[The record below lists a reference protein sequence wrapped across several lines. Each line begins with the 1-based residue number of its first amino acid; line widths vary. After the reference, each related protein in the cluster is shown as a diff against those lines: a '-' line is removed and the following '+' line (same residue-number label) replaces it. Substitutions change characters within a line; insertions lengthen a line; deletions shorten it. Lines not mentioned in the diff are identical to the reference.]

1 MEYNLY
7 NLSSEEFEKLCKD
20 ILSVYLNKEFRT
32 FPAGRDGGVDIK
44 QTSGDNLIIGQC
56 KRFEDSTQLIN
67 NIKKEIPKVVAKNP
81 KEYYVFAACPL
92 SDNKH
97 TVIYNMFSKFMAN
110 QKNIFDGNR
119 ICSLLS
125 EEKYSKVLEKNFKL
139 WATTKTIL
147 NSLYNNESYIDSA
160 TLVNKIKE
168 HQKFYV
174 ETNSYIEVVKSLYK
188 NNIVLIKGGPGVGK
202 STISEMVVL
211 NMLSKYKDLKLVYS
225 SYGNI
230 SSIKNIIS
238 RDVNSKEL
246 IYIDDFLG
254 QIYLDLKNEKVSN
267 LNALI
272 EYIKLNKNK
281 YLLLNSRITILNE
294 ACNKYPSFDKKIEK
308 MNIYQ
313 IEVKNL
319 TRLEK
324 AKILYN
330 HLYFSNIPFE
340 YKKEILDNQR
350 YMKII
355 DHKNYNP
362 RIIEHIT
369 NRYSKEK
376 SGLEYIKFIASAL
389 NNPKQIWEEPYNTRL
404 ENIDKIFLLTLY
416 GIGTNGVREEIHKSA
431 FNEIIQNMFP
441 EYTTT
446 DHYDECSKRLV
457 DEFIQFTID
466 DYRKSKI
473 VKVIN
478 PSINDV
484 LKSKFD
490 IFNSKYYKSNLIV
503 FEQYLNAYKD
513 FSTTKL
519 LEDLL
524 ISKKIYDLSY
534 NEGSVNEAFM
544 LYVDNNSNIPV
555 EMKDYYIS
563 FLTNNNLFKR
573 YSYGLDV
580 KKVLKKLCTL
590 ENFKK
595 FNIEM
600 LEKEQFKKIVLNIL
614 SILDFKDI
622 LNIFKLINFIKVK
635 EIINSIEGIDCIF
648 DKIISDIN
656 FWQILYDMG
665 NYSDKLKEDPSD
677 FIYEIEKE
685 IKYLLETDVACDLL
699 NYFNV
704 EITDEMIQEHLN
716 QIDVI
721 TELEEFEKEL
731 IADMRSDD
739 QLDDY
744 RTEMYY
750 EEQDII
756 EMFENM
762 SDDVA

>member
-7 NLSSEEFEKLCKD
+7 NLSSEEFEKLSMD
-20 ILSVYLNKEFRT
+20 ILSIYLEKEFRT
-32 FPAGRDGGVDIK
+32 FSAGRDGGIDIK
-44 QTSGDNLIIGQC
+44 QTSGDNSIIGQC
-56 KRFEDSTQLIN
+56 KRYENQTSLMNHIA
-67 NIKKEIPKVVAKNP
+67 KEIPKIVTKNP
-81 KEYYVFAACPL
+81 QEYYLFIACPL
-92 SDNKH
+92 SEANH
-97 TVIYNMFSKFMAN
+97 TKIFNMFSQFMTN
-110 QKNIFDGNR
+110 QENIFDGNR

-125 EEKYSKVLEKNFKL
+125 EENYSKVLEKNFKL

-211 NMLSKYKDLKLVYS
+211 NMLSKYKDLKLIYS

-238 RDVNSKEL
+238 RDVNAKEL

-308 MNIYQ
+308 MNIHQ

-319 TRLEK
+319 SRLEK

-330 HLYFSNIPFE
+330 HLYFSKIPFE

-376 SGLEYIKFIASAL
+376 SGLEYIKFIVSAL

-441 EYTTT
+441 EYTTK

-466 DYRKSKI
+466 DYRRSKI

-484 LKSKFD
+484 LKSKFG
-490 IFNSKYYKSNLIV
+490 IFNSKYYKANLIV

-513 FSTTKL
+513 FLTTKL
-519 LEDLL
+519 FEDLL
-524 ISKKIYDLSY
+524 ISRKIYDLSY

-555 EMKDYYIS
+555 EMKDYFIS
-563 FLTNNNLFKR
+563 FITNNNLFKR
-573 YSYGLDV
+573 YSYGIDV
-580 KKVLKKLCTL
+580 KKVLKKLCTS
-590 ENFKK
+590 EKFKK

-600 LEKEQFKKIVLNIL
+600 LEKGQFKKIILNIL
-614 SILDFKDI
+614 SVLDFKDM

-635 EIINSIEGIDCIF
+635 EIINSSEGIDCIF
-648 DKIISDIN
+648 DKIISEIN
-656 FWQILYDMG
+656 FRQILYDMG

-685 IKYLLETDVACDLL
+685 MIYLLETDVVCNLL

-731 IADMRSDD
+731 IADLRSDD

-744 RTEMYY
+744 RSEMYY

-762 SDDVA
+762 SDDVE